1 MNFKLIKKEELKD
14 IQSVGYV
21 YQHEKTKAK
30 VILIKNED
38 KNLIFEINFFTL
50 LNDSTGIAHVLE
62 HSIFSG
68 SKKYPS
74 KTILTDLKTTG
85 ILSLLNAST
94 YKNFTN
100 FYFSTYYSSKFIEV
114 MDIYLDMVFNPL
126 IYKNDLTFKQ
136 EGIRLDFDKDD
147 KLIFNGIVFNEMKG
161 TLNKGRIIYNEIY
174 KNLYP
179 NTVYKHDSGG
189 DIEEMFN
196 LDNELLKEFHQ
207 KNYHPSNSFTYLYGD
222 INIDESL
229 NKLDEY
235 FNKYEYKKIERDYG
249 KFEKIKNKNITI
261 KVPKEKENKLDLV
274 LALNIKELKVETIL
288 NHFLSYLTDKTS
300 LLHKRLIDT
309 SLVNNIDFAGLE
321 DKFNSIIFMFS
332 GIEEK
337 NIDKVLDIF
346 KETLKEVSKKGLDKD
361 KLDAYIKRI
370 IFNDKK

>member
-30 VILIKNED
+30 VIILKNED

-50 LNDSTGIAHVLE
+50 LNNSTGIAHVLE

-85 ILSLLNAST
+85 ILSFLNAST
-94 YKNFTN
+94 YKDFTN
-100 FYFSTYYSSKFIEV
+100 FYFSTYYPSKFIEV

-179 NTVYKHDSGG
+179 NTVYKHDSG
-189 DIEEMFN
+189 
-196 LDNELLKEFHQ
+196 
-207 KNYHPSNSFTYLYGD
+207 
-222 INIDESL
+222 
-229 NKLDEY
+229 
-235 FNKYEYKKIERDYG
+235 
-249 KFEKIKNKNITI
+249 
-261 KVPKEKENKLDLV
+261 
-274 LALNIKELKVETIL
+274 
-288 NHFLSYLTDKTS
+288 
-300 LLHKRLIDT
+300 
-309 SLVNNIDFAGLE
+309 
-321 DKFNSIIFMFS
+321 
-332 GIEEK
+332 
-337 NIDKVLDIF
+337 
-346 KETLKEVSKKGLDKD
+346 
-361 KLDAYIKRI
+361 
-370 IFNDKK
+370 